1 MTTTV
6 INTATASVKH
16 GSTTVTQQ
24 ITNLVINQSNT
35 QNRIKTL
42 GAGSAF
48 NQTDSMSTVTFD
60 FLFDDETGLYGAL
73 NTFISA
79 GSSESWTFTVGDT
92 KWTGT
97 LYVSGDLALTAP
109 ADGEVTC
116 SVTLIGDSLTV
127 ADAP

>member
-1 MTTTV
+1 MTTV
-6 INTATASVKH
+6 VNTATASVKH
-16 GSTTVTQQ
+16 ASTVVTQQ
-24 ITNLVINQSNT
+24 ITNLTINQSNT

-48 NQTDSMSTVTFD
+48 NQADTMSTVSFD

-73 NTFISA
+73 NTFIAA
-79 GSSESWTFTVGDT
+79 GSSETWTFQIGDT

-109 ADGEVTC
+109 AEGEVTC